1 MATARP
7 TWEGILADARTRG
20 FVTVSEMAEELGIK
34 WDHVLT
40 WIDKAGVEL
49 VDLLPAGAKAYRH
62 LAAKRKTLGIAGRCG
77 VYAPDDE
84 AVEAAYQ
91 EWIDQIEAENAAA
104 NAAAEA
110 EYQRLLQEQVA
121 RKAAQD
127 RARLDYEEWS
137 RTERVK
143 AEEER
148 QARLAAS
155 RATERRRIDLDAAQ
169 ADVWNLRPKARLAQ
183 EQFESTA
190 SAEARTA
197 FWNSRLGTQNFE
209 YASTNRGIGRQWA
222 KGVADR
228 YESALL
234 RAEEV
239 LAGVSAGRHPYPW
252 QGENLAVLE
261 AGGYIWETDNSH
273 IESRAQLIREAFK
286 TYEGPFNRRGVPRL
300 RPFREHAKMEDITRA
315 EIRQAQNP

>member
-1 MATARP
+1 MSTKRV
-7 TWEGILADARTRG
+7 TWESVLADARGNG
-20 FVTVSEMAEELGIK
+20 FVTVSEMAVELGIK

-62 LAAKRKTLGIAGRCG
+62 LAAKRKSLGIAGRAG
-77 VYAPDDE
+77 VYTPDDE
-84 AVEAAYQ
+84 AVETAYQ
-91 EWIDQIEAENAAA
+91 EWIDQIEAENASA
-104 NAAAEA
+104 NATAEA
-110 EYQRLLQEQVA
+110 EYQRLLIE

-127 RARLDYEEWS
+127 RARLAYQEWS
-137 RTERVK
+137 RAERIK
-143 AEEER
+143 AERER

-169 ADVWNLRPKARLAQ
+169 ADVWRLRPQARLAR
-183 EQFESTA
+183 EQYESTA
-190 SAEARTA
+190 NPEARTA
-197 FWNSRLGTQNFE
+197 FWNSRIGKQNFE

-261 AGGYIWETDNSH
+261 AGGYTWETDDADN
-273 IESRAQLIREAFK
+273 ESRALLIRKAFK
-286 TYEGPFNRRGVPRL
+286 TYQGSFNKRGVPRL
-300 RPFREHAKMEDITRA
+300 RPFREHAKMADVTRA
-315 EIRQAQNP
+315 EIKQAATQND

>member
-1 MATARP
+1 MRNGP
-7 TWEGILADARTRG
+7 
-20 FVTVSEMAEELGIK
+20 
-34 WDHVLT
+34 
-40 WIDKAGVEL
+40 
-49 VDLLPAGAKAYRH
+49 
-62 LAAKRKTLGIAGRCG
+62 
-77 VYAPDDE
+77 
-84 AVEAAYQ
+84 
-91 EWIDQIEAENAAA
+91 
-104 NAAAEA
+104 
-110 EYQRLLQEQVA
+110 
-121 RKAAQD
+121 
-127 RARLDYEEWS
+127 
-137 RTERVK
+137 RTERVQ

-197 FWNSRLGTQNFE
+197 FWNSRLGAQNFE
-209 YASTNRGIGRQWA
+209 YASTNRGIGRKWA
-222 KGVADR
+222 RGIADK

-252 QGENLAVLE
+252 DGHNLAILE
-261 AGGYIWETDNSH
+261 AQGYVWTMDQATDAIIDSINN
-273 IESRAQLIREAFK
+273 EARVFAIRDKFL

-300 RPFREHAKMEDITRA
+300 RPFREHAKIADVTRA
-315 EIRQAQNP
+315 EIRQAATQND